1 MNELS
6 AINYISYFKSPL
18 GNILLASDGEF
29 LTGLWFEK
37 QKYYAENLSNN
48 FMEKNLP
55 IFEESF
61 NWLDIY
67 FSGKEPD
74 FMPKIKMKATDF
86 RIKVWQILQSIPYGQ
101 TMTYKQI
108 AEIIAK
114 ERKINRMSAQAIG
127 GAVGHNP
134 ISIIIPCHRVIGS
147 KGDLTGYAGGIDK
160 KLFLL
165 NLEKPVVVKGNTS
178 L

>member
-1 MNELS
+1 MD
-6 AINYISYFKSPL
+6 YISYYKSPL

-108 AEIIAK
+108 AVIIAK

-134 ISIIIPCHRVIGS
+134 ISIIIPCHRVIGAN
-147 KGDLTGYAGGIDK
+147 GNLTGYAGGLDK
-160 KLFLL
+160 KL
-165 NLEKPVVVKGNTS
+165 
-178 L
+178 